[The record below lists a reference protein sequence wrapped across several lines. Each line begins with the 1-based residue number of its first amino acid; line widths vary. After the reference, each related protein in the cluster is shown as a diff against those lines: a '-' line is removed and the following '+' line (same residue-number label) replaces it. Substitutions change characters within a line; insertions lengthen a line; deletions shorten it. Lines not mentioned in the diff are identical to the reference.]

1 MILLREAREEAKLTQ
16 KQLAEL
22 SNVPQQT
29 ISAIESGARMPGADT
44 LYQLSAALGQ
54 NMDDL
59 YVGNAGGNVGG
70 NADGSA
76 GGSVA
81 GRECAR

>member
-29 ISAIESGARMPGADT
+29 ISAIENGGRMPGADT
-44 LYQLSAALGQ
+44 LYQLATALHKR
-54 NMDDL
+54 MDDL
-59 YVGNAGGNVGG
+59 YVGNACRDTGGGLVEQ
-70 NADGSA
+70 
-76 GGSVA
+76 
-81 GRECAR
+81 ECVP

>member
-16 KQLAEL
+16 RQLAEL

-44 LYQLSAALGQ
+44 LYQLATALHKR
-54 NMDDL
+54 MDDL
-59 YVGNAGGNVGG
+59 YVGNACRDTGGNL
-70 NADGSA
+70 A
-76 GGSVA
+76 GQEGA
-81 GRECAR
+81 P